1 MRALR
6 LGLARWMVAT
16 VIPAVFRRVNAV
28 TAWLVRSPL
37 HWLLRGSVLVV
48 RCEGRRTGRT
58 YLVPVTC
65 RPSGGG
71 ALHALTSVRA
81 LWWRNVESGAPAT
94 VYYRGREREA
104 RIDVVRGVDDP
115 PEVER
120 ALASRGVVAR
130 TLVALPASESVLLR
144 VWLSPEM

>member
-1 MRALR
+1 MRALSIA
-6 LGLARWMVAT
+6 LARCMVGT
-16 VIPAVFRRVNAV
+16 VIPAVFRRANALMS
-28 TAWLVRSPL
+28 WLVRSPL
-37 HWLLRGSVLVV
+37 HPLLLGQVLVV

-65 RPSGGG
+65 RPSGGE
-71 ALHALTSVRA
+71 ALHALTSVRG
-81 LWWRNVESGAPAT
+81 LWWRNIASGAPAT

-104 RIDVVRGVDDP
+104 RIDVVRGVDAP
-115 PEVER
+115 LEVER

-144 VWLSPEM
+144 VWLSQDV

>member
-16 VIPAVFRRVNAV
+16 VIPAVFRRINATTV
-28 TAWLVRSPL
+28 WVVRSPL
-37 HWLLRGSVLVV
+37 HPLLLGSVLVV

-65 RPSGGG
+65 RPAGGE
-71 ALHALTSVRA
+71 ALHALTSARA

-104 RIDVVRGVDDP
+104 RIEVVRGVDDP

-130 TLVALPASESVLLR
+130 SLVALPASESVLLR
-144 VWLSPEM
+144 VWLSPDV

>member
-6 LGLARWMVAT
+6 LGFARWMVAT
-16 VIPAVFRRVNAV
+16 VIPTVFRRINAT
-28 TAWLVRSPL
+28 TAWVVRSPL

-48 RCEGRRTGRT
+48 RCKGRRTGRT

-65 RPSGGG
+65 RPSAGG

-81 LWWRNVESGAPAT
+81 LWWRNVESGATTT

-144 VWLSPEM
+144 VWLL

>member
-1 MRALR
+1 MRALK

-16 VIPAVFRRVNAV
+16 VIPAVFRRVNAFI
-28 TAWLVRSPL
+28 AWVVRSRLHPL
-37 HWLLRGSVLVV
+37 LGPRFVV
-48 RCEGRRTGRT
+48 IRCVGRRTGRT
-58 YLVPVTC
+58 YLVPVMC

-71 ALHALTSVRA
+71 ALRVLTSARA
-81 LWWRNVESGAPAT
+81 LWWRNIASGAPAT

-104 RIDVVRGVDDP
+104 RIDVVRGVDEP

-144 VWLSPEM
+144 VWLSPDV

>member
-16 VIPAVFRRVNAV
+16 AIPAVFRRINAT
-28 TAWLVRSPL
+28 TAWVVRSPL

-71 ALHALTSVRA
+71 ALHALTSARA
-81 LWWRNVESGAPAT
+81 LWWRNITSGAPAT

-130 TLVALPASESVLLR
+130 TLVPLPASESVLLR
-144 VWLSPEM
+144 VWLSGDA

>member
-6 LGLARWMVAT
+6 VGLARRMVGT
-16 VIPAVFRRVNAV
+16 VIPAVFRRANAV
-28 TAWLVRSPL
+28 IAWVARSPL
-37 HWLLRGSVLVV
+37 HPLLLGTVLVV

-65 RPSGGG
+65 RPSGGE
-71 ALHALTSVRA
+71 ALHALTSARGR
-81 LWWRNVESGAPAT
+81 WWRNVENGAPAT

-104 RIDVVRGVDDP
+104 RIDVVRGVDAP
-115 PEVER
+115 SEVER

-130 TLVALPASESVLLR
+130 ALVALPASESVLLR
-144 VWLSPEM
+144 VWLS

>member
-6 LGLARWMVAT
+6 VALARCMVGV
-16 VIPAVFRRVNAV
+16 VIPAVFRRVNAAV
-28 TAWLVRSPL
+28 ARVVRSPL
-37 HWLLRGSVLVV
+37 HPLLGRRFIVV

-58 YLVPVTC
+58 YLVPVMC
-65 RPSGGG
+65 RPSGDGE
-71 ALHALTSVRA
+71 ALHALTGA
-81 LWWRNVESGAPAT
+81 DGLWWRNVESGAPAT

-104 RIDVVRGVDDP
+104 RIDVVRGVDAQSK
-115 PEVER
+115 VER

-144 VWLSPEM
+144 VWLS

>member
-6 LGLARWMVAT
+6 LGFARWMVRTA
-16 VIPAVFRRVNAV
+16 IPAVFRRVNAA
-28 TAWLVRSPL
+28 TAWVVRSPM
-37 HWLLRGSVLVV
+37 HPLLRGSVLVV

-65 RPSGGG
+65 RPSSSG
-71 ALHALTSVRA
+71 ALHAMTSIRA

-94 VYYRGREREA
+94 VYYRGRQRDA
-104 RIDVVRGVDDP
+104 RIDVVRGVDEP

-120 ALASRGVVAR
+120 ALASRGVVTR
-130 TLVALPASESVLLR
+130 TLVPLPASESVLLR
-144 VWLSPEM
+144 VWLS